1 MGGEAARVGAV
12 SPRES
17 RCPRYKDRVNS
28 NTEMCSFTELTYTPR
43 KAAQADL
50 ALDASEIDF

>member
-17 RCPRYKDRVNS
+17 RCPWYKDHVNS

-50 ALDASEIDF
+50 ALDIDF